1 MALNNGKSLVD
12 AQSDDNERKTL
23 GGDYTDLTLVSVISY
38 LVLVIFSFVKRAGK
52 KVKTESG
59 WGSIWAV
66 GYAIYQYRILRYMDS
81 EIRAIMAQYMPLD
94 NQPNNHQDI

>member
-38 LVLVIFSFVKRAGK
+38 LGK